1 MRKNNLLPL
10 LIFILTF
17 FLLTFIQSLLIKV
30 EWFLYEDAPSTILNA
45 FSLVLFG
52 FILFVPYIIM
62 KITLFIGNKYS
73 DSLLVKLFFKNWI
86 APIILLIISIFLDA
100 KYTLPNIFI
109 FAIYGMSFFTGNFVT
124 LLWARIVYKY
134 FNKDY
139 LTDKS
144 CAIKI
149 TTEILKIILID
160 VLIWIV
166 AMLFL
171 LCYGC
176 IISIL

>member
-1 MRKNNLLPL
+1 
-10 LIFILTF
+10 
-17 FLLTFIQSLLIKV
+17 
-30 EWFLYEDAPSTILNA
+30 
-45 FSLVLFG
+45 
-52 FILFVPYIIM
+52 M
-62 KITLFIGNKYS
+62 KITLFIGNKCS

-171 LCYGC
+171 RCYGC